1 MTFDTNGSTMM
12 GVSPQ
17 QLVDLYRELVPG
29 LVAVGANCGSGAADL
44 VGALMAMRQQAT
56 HGEILVAKGNCG
68 IPQFVDGEI
77 HYSGTPQLMSEYAR
91 LSRDIGVRIIGGCCG
106 TTPEHLAAMN
116 EALVDH
122 VPRTFPEI
130 DDVIERLGPVTLG
143 TRAYCEGTAPIAV
156 SRPRRRRRKA
166 D

>member
-1 MTFDTNGSTMM
+1 
-12 GVSPQ
+12 
-17 QLVDLYRELVPG
+17 
-29 LVAVGANCGSGAADL
+29 VAFGANCGIGAADL
-44 VGALMAMRQQAT
+44 VGALMAMRDQVTQS
-56 HGEILVAKGNCG
+56 EILVAKGNCG

-116 EALVDH
+116 EALIDH
-122 VPRTFPEI
+122 VPRTPPEI

-143 TRAYCEGTAPIAV
+143 TRAYCEGVAPVAV
-156 SRPRRRRRKA
+156 SRFRRRRRKTH
-166 D
+166 

>member
-1 MTFDTNGSTMM
+1 M
-12 GVSPQ
+12 GGYDESPE
-17 QLVDLYRELVPG
+17 YMSSIIREIAEEG
-29 LVAVGANCGSGAADL
+29 LVNL
-44 VGALMAMRQQAT
+44 V
-56 HGEILVAKGNCG
+56 
-68 IPQFVDGEI
+68 
-77 HYSGTPQLMSEYAR
+77 
-91 LSRDIGVRIIGGCCG
+91 GGCCG

-130 DDVIERLGPVTLG
+130 DDVIARLGPVTLG

-156 SRPRRRRRKA
+156 SRARRRRRKA